1 MMVLLMLKGEE
12 SLIAIVDYG
21 AGNLRSVVNA
31 ITKVGYEAKVTNNAG
46 TILNADIVVLPGVG
60 AAGDTMSSLVD
71 LGIDKVIRQVVA
83 SGRPF
88 LAICIGLQVLFSA
101 TEEEGWHECLGIIPG
116 VVKRLPEGRKIP
128 HMGWNQLEQKIE
140 HPIFDRI
147 PNNQNFYFVHS
158 YHGVPEDKSVIAAT
172 TDYGISICAM
182 IVKDNIVA
190 TQFHPEKSGE
200 YGLKMYANY
209 FKMALGSKD

>member
-1 MMVLLMLKGEE
+1 
-12 SLIAIVDYG
+12 LIAIIDYG

-31 ITKVGYEAKVTNNAG
+31 IAQVGHEATITNDAKV
-46 TILNADIVVLPGVG
+46 ILDADVVVLPGVG
-60 AAGDTMSSLVD
+60 AARDTMNSLVD
-71 LGIDKVIRQVVA
+71 LGIDKVICRVVS
-83 SGRPF
+83 SGKPF

-140 HPIFDRI
+140 HPIFDGI
-147 PNNQNFYFVHS
+147 PDKTNFYFVHS

-182 IVKDNIVA
+182 VVKDNIVA
-190 TQFHPEKSGE
+190 TQFHPEKRGE

-209 FKMALGSKD
+209 FKMALRGKG

>member
-1 MMVLLMLKGEE
+1 MVL
-12 SLIAIVDYG
+12 SVWRDQLIAVIDYG

-31 ITKVGYEAKVTNNAG
+31 IARVGYEAHVTSDAD
-46 TILNADIVVLPGVG
+46 TIRSADVVVLPGVG
-60 AAGDTMSSLVD
+60 AAGDTMNSLVE
-71 LGIDKVIRQVVA
+71 LGIEKVIHEVVS

-101 TEEEGWHECLGIIPG
+101 TEEGGWHECLGILPG
-116 VVKRLPEGRKIP
+116 TVVRLPDGLKVP
-128 HMGWNQLEQKIE
+128 HMGWNQLEQKIS
-140 HPIFDRI
+140 HPIFDGI
-147 PNNQNFYFVHS
+147 PDGTNFYFVHS

-172 TDYGISICAM
+172 TEYGVSVCAM
-182 IVKDNIVA
+182 AIKDNVVA

-209 FKMALGSKD
+209 LKTVLGGR

>member
-1 MMVLLMLKGEE
+1 M
-12 SLIAIVDYG
+12 IAIIDYG

-31 ITKVGYEAKVTNNAG
+31 IAKVGYEANITNNAD
-46 TILNADIVVLPGVG
+46 TILDADVVVLPGVG
-60 AAGDTMSSLVD
+60 AANDTMNSLVG
-71 LGIDKVIRQVVA
+71 LGIDNVIHKVVA
-83 SGRPF
+83 SGRPL
-88 LAICIGLQVLFSA
+88 LAVCIGLQVLFSA

-116 VVKRLPEGRKIP
+116 VVRRLPEGRKIP

-140 HPIFDRI
+140 HPIFNGI
-147 PNNQNFYFVHS
+147 PNNTNFYFVHS
-158 YHGVPEDKSVIAAT
+158 YHGVPEDKLVIAAT

-209 FKMALGSKD
+209 FKMALESKD

>member
-1 MMVLLMLKGEE
+1 M
-12 SLIAIVDYG
+12 IAIIDYG

-31 ITKVGYEAKVTNNAG
+31 IARVGYKAMVTSDAKE
-46 TILNADIVVLPGVG
+46 ILGADVVILPGVG
-60 AAGDTMSSLVD
+60 AARDTMDNLAE
-71 LGIDKVIRQVVA
+71 LGIDKAIHQVVA

-101 TEEEGWHECLGIIPG
+101 TEEEGWHECLGIVPG
-116 VVKRLPEGRKIP
+116 TVKRLPEGRKIP
-128 HMGWNQLEQKIE
+128 HMGWNQLEQKIK
-140 HPIFDRI
+140 HPIFDGI
-147 PNNQNFYFVHS
+147 PDNMNFYFVHS

-182 IVKDNIVA
+182 IIKDNVVA

-209 FKMALGSKD
+209 FKMALGGKG